1 MQRDRSDKIRALLA
15 SPYRGE
21 VEAARA
27 ALGRVASVDDR
38 KPDYGTPA
46 WHSAVQEWGRTIQF
60 CVNHLSEASP
70 VEVKLIRNF
79 EKYRG
84 DPWCRDAADLL
95 QVYRRIKEMGNGRI
109 YLQP

>member
-15 SPYRGE
+15 SPYPGE

-38 KPDYGTPA
+38 KPDYGTPE
-46 WHSAVQEWGRTIQF
+46 WHAAVQEWCRKIEF
-60 CVNHLSEASP
+60 CVNHLSEATP
-70 VEVKLIRNF
+70 DEVKLIRNLD
-79 EKYRG
+79 KYRG
-84 DPWCRDAADLL
+84 DPWCRSAADLL
-95 QVYRRIKEMGNGRI
+95 EVYRRMKEMGNGRI